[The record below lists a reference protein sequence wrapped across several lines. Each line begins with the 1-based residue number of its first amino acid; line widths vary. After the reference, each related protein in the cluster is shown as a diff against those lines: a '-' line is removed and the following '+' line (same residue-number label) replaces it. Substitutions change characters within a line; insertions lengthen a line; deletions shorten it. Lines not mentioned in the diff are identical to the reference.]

1 MQPGPTLRKRS
12 LVARHA
18 QVVHWRMSRLE
29 PGAQALLW
37 SMSAG
42 LLFVLLNSLMRG
54 LSIALDP
61 FQTQFLRY
69 LMGVFV
75 MLPLVLRGGF
85 AAYRPRNVAGQF
97 TRGAVHTLGLCL
109 WFIAIPHIT
118 LADTTAIG
126 FTGPIFIMLG
136 AVLFFKEP
144 MRWERWLAAA
154 IGFGG
159 VLIVVGPK
167 LSGGGGLYTL
177 VMLASSPVFAASFL
191 ITKAL
196 TRYERPEVIVVWQ
209 SITVTLFSLPLALL
223 HWQWPG
229 LGQWVLFLLCGVLGS
244 AGHYCL
250 TRSYAAADISATQSV
265 KFLDLVWATLI
276 GWLAFGDAPS
286 RSTILGGV
294 VICAATI
301 WIARR
306 EARGPKPALTAAAD
320 P

>member
-1 MQPGPTLRKRS
+1 METSPSGRKRNYFT
-12 LVARHA
+12 RHA
-18 QVVHWRMSRLE
+18 QVAHWRMSRLE
-29 PGAQALLW
+29 PGTRALLW
-37 SMSAG
+37 SMGAG
-42 LLFVLLNSLMRG
+42 FLFVVLNSIMRG

-69 LMGVFV
+69 LMGLAV
-75 MLPLVLRGGF
+75 MLPLVLRGGL
-85 AAYRPRNVAGQF
+85 ATYRPHSIRGQF
-97 TRGAVHTLGLCL
+97 TRGAVHTLGLVL
-109 WFIAIPHIT
+109 WFTAVPYIT

-136 AVLFFKEP
+136 AVLVFKEP

-154 IGFGG
+154 IGFAG

-167 LSGGGGLYTL
+167 LTGGGGIYTL

-196 TRYERPEVIVVWQ
+196 TRYERPEVIVAWQ
-209 SITVTLFSLPLALL
+209 AVTVTLFSLPLALL
-223 HWQWPG
+223 HWQMPG
-229 LGQWVLFLLCGVLGS
+229 PGQWLLFLLCGVLGS

-250 TRSYAAADISATQSV
+250 TRSYAVADISATQSV
-265 KFLDLVWATLI
+265 KFLDLVWATAI

-286 RSTILGGV
+286 RSTLVGGI
-294 VICAATI
+294 VICASTL

-306 EARGPKPALTAAAD
+306 EARGPR
-320 P
+320 